1 MSQRR
6 SSRRRRP
13 GSARRSRSAS
23 PAVRD
28 QQGLSSYQ
36 HRAKSLN
43 FGADALQRYAEQRA
57 RSSPVNPQSGTY
69 ETANTTHY
77 PASAIQKV
85 LFDEAYE
92 NIRRLTPKKDK
103 PTRAR
108 SASPVQM
115 QRLGSRGDFTK
126 DETFQ
131 KLQNSYRV
139 AKRSFREKK
148 GVTGRNVAT
157 WKALHSDHQH
167 QLVQKYGDGVQDALA
182 DIIDDWRDTKK
193 QVYSEYPDNKG
204 KLEPGL
210 AESVRDR
217 IPVETPRPMTWEVEE
232 QGTLDPYSQTASY
245 DVPAGF
251 TDDEAS
257 AITQEFLRDHSQQD
271 QARFNALFAQ
281 PTPTREAMLQQGRK
295 AAIGAPNAPVPQYI
309 RDQPVFRSPG
319 VGGEG
324 GIYER
329 MPDSEKRAYAAMGE
343 EAARANLQRS
353 AVRHMGAQPSP
364 GDIARQQELQKQ
376 GRIAAIGSDR
386 AMVPYGAIAQPHF
399 HPPAPHHKYGR
410 DDPERAELEVLAEE
424 DRLDLRKW
432 QQKQIDKDRAPPTTG
447 RRKML
452 KEGRIAAVG
461 SAEAQPPQGVL
472 DRPSFRTPARA
483 VSASKQVTAM
493 TPRSVQQVT
502 EAAEKSE
509 QETGQSKLKQI
520 GKKLILP
527 ALGVG
532 STMLPGVHQGIEATI
547 NTMVPAGI
555 STMPIL
561 GEAISAGLKW
571 AYSEYRDRDK
581 MDSNAKTQELAS
593 NIANASAWSEAN
605 FGRLTAEN
613 KVTIKKM
620 LDVWEKIRDR
630 DKPKVPQIAD
640 LRNLLSG
647 QKRMERTGSGSRLKQ
662 GGKEFGKAA
671 MKLGPGVISGM
682 GATGPVGAAL
692 ATTGALIAGRKE
704 LWRGAKAWF
713 RGLTGAATPSEAEA
727 HRMARY
733 LNTVNRQVQHIPG
746 TELNEFDERLRTWK
760 KLAASEPP
768 YELPYL
774 NTDFL
779 EKQLEQRLKDD
790 SQAMTTE
797 QWDKLLTGDREF
809 GAKQVRGIQERREK
823 VRQREA
829 IEYDMGSPKAAPEAS
844 PPDDDEKK
852 QPDPL
857 PPPAGGEAENPLA
870 ELGLATIPEG
880 REKGFRTPR
889 GRERSITKDM
899 SEMQEAMAQMQAEE
913 ARRTG
918 SAPDPD
924 RPRPGTQEE
933 IPSQDMA
940 KGEIP
945 EYNASREETFEQGTK
960 NMTESKPRPDPKGT
974 PMYRPR
980 PLRLRGG
987 AGTPRPPGP
996 SNPASAGGTPMAGTD
1011 PRETAGPNTNVPVRE
1026 ILRNIDLVGSQ
1037 MRWLMDNSNQQS
1049 AAGHRNLRAL
1059 SMHFKKMGGDL
1070 NEFVAPTGAREEETR
1085 EKPADQS
1092 AAQRRNR
1099 RQDTTQLLQQLRRF
1113 AETGQRPAVATA
1125 QPQPTMVLPQ
1135 QPRVVTQTQTIPIPI
1150 PMGGA
1155 PQRGQP
1161 SGVVVKQTVKQQQNA
1176 QAKTKRGIRKRQ
1188 QGTLG
1193 KSRKEYNALKK
1204 QVKARITK
1212 AKKAF
1217 YDVENKKIM
1226 GMKRGQRKAA
1236 REKLRAAIKSK
1247 LAKLM
1252 AMVKPSSSLKTMEAV
1267 AKAISVIKKLKW

>member
-1 MSQRR
+1 MSRR
-6 SSRRRRP
+6 SSRRGRP

-23 PAVRD
+23 PAVKD

-36 HRAKSLN
+36 HRAKSLT
-43 FGADALQRYAEQRA
+43 FGADALQQYAEQRA
-57 RSSPVNPQSGTY
+57 RSSPVNPLSNTY
-69 ETANTTHY
+69 ELANTTHH
-77 PASAIQKV
+77 PASVLQKV
-85 LFDEAYE
+85 LFDEAME

-108 SASPVQM
+108 SASPVPM

-131 KLQNSYRV
+131 KLQNSYRI

-167 QLVQKYGDGVQDALA
+167 QLVQKYGDGVQNALA

-193 QVYSEYPDNKG
+193 QVYSKYPDNKG

-210 AESVRDR
+210 ENMVRDR

-232 QGTLDPYSQTASY
+232 QGLDPYSQTASY

-251 TDDEAS
+251 TEDESS
-257 AITQEFLRDHSQQD
+257 AITQEFLREHSEQD
-271 QARFNALFAQ
+271 QARINAMFAD
-281 PTPTREAMLQQGRK
+281 PTPTREAMLMQGRK

-309 RDQPVFRSPG
+309 RNQPVFRSPG
-319 VGGEG
+319 VGGEA

-329 MPDSEKRAYAAMGE
+329 MPETEKQAYAAMQE
-343 EAARANLQRS
+343 EATRVNLQRS

-364 GDIARQQELQKQ
+364 GDIQRQQELQKQ

-386 AMVPYGAIAQPHF
+386 ALVPYGAIAQPYF
-399 HPPAPHHKYGR
+399 HPPVLHHKYGR
-410 DDPERAELEVLAEE
+410 DDPARAELEVLAEE
-424 DRLDLRKW
+424 DRQDLRKW
-432 QQKQIDKDRAPPTTG
+432 QQKQINKDFAPPTTG

-461 SAEAQPPQGVL
+461 SAEAQPPQDVL
-472 DRPSFRTPARA
+472 NQPSYRTPARA
-483 VSASKQVTAM
+483 VTIRKQVGAM
-493 TPRSVQQVT
+493 TPRSVQQVEKAT
-502 EAAEKSE
+502 EKSE
-509 QETGQSKLKQI
+509 GEIGKSKLKQI
-520 GKKLILP
+520 GKKLIVP
-527 ALGVG
+527 AIGVG
-532 STMLPGVHQGIEATI
+532 STMLPGVHTGIEATI

-561 GEAISAGLKW
+561 GEAIAAGLNW
-571 AYSEYRDRDK
+571 AYTEYMDRDK
-581 MDSNAKTQELAS
+581 MESNEKTRELAS
-593 NIANASAWSEAN
+593 NIANATAWSEAN

-613 KVTIKKM
+613 KVTVRKM

-630 DKPKVPQIAD
+630 DKPKVPQMQD
-640 LRNLLSG
+640 LRNLLKG
-647 QKRMERTGSGSRLKQ
+647 EKRIERTGSGSRFKQ

-671 MKLGPGVISGM
+671 LKLGPGVISSM
-682 GATGPVGAAL
+682 AATGPVGATL

-704 LWRGAKAWF
+704 LWKGAKAWF
-713 RGLTGAATPSEAEA
+713 RGLTGATTPSEAEA

-733 LNTVNRQVQHIPG
+733 LNTANRQVQHVPKE
-746 TELNEFDERLRTWK
+746 ELVEFDERLRTWK
-760 KLAASEPP
+760 KLVESEPP
-768 YELPYL
+768 YDLPYL

-779 EKQLEQRLKDD
+779 EKQLEARLKDD
-790 SQAMTTE
+790 TQALSVE
-797 QWDKLLTGDREF
+797 EWDKLLTGDREH

-823 VRQREA
+823 VKKREA
-829 IEYDMGSPKAAPEAS
+829 IEYDMPGSPKPGV
-844 PPDDDEKK
+844 PDEDDEKK
-852 QPDPL
+852 EPDRPL

-870 ELGLATIPEG
+870 EIGLATIPEG

-940 KGEIP
+940 KGDIP

-1037 MRWLMDNSNQQS
+1037 MRWLMDNSNEQS
-1049 AAGHRNLRAL
+1049 SAGHRNLRAL

-1085 EKPADQS
+1085 EKPTVPADQS
-1092 AAQRRNR
+1092 ATQRRNR

-1176 QAKTKRGIRKRQ
+1176 QAKTKRTIRKRQ

-1217 YDVENKKIM
+1217 YEAENKKIM
-1226 GMKRGQRKAA
+1226 GMKRDQRKAA

-1267 AKAISVIKKLKW
+1267 AKAISVVKKLKW